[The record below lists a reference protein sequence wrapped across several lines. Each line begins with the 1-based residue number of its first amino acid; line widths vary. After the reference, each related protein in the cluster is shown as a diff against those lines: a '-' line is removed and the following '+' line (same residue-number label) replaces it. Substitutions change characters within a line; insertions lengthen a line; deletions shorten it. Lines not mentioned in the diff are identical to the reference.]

1 MKLALLQTPVTE
13 CREDNLNRAYTRVAQ
28 AAAAGARLICL
39 PEMFTCPYDNNW
51 FRRLAEPAEGPS
63 WQAMS
68 QWARELGV
76 WLVGGSIPEQEGH
89 RLYNTAFVFDPK
101 GQEIARHRKVHLFD
115 IAVEGG
121 QVFRESDT
129 FTPGDRVTIFDAEGM
144 RFGLCICFDFRFP
157 ELARAM
163 TLQGAQVLLVP
174 GAFNMT
180 TGPAHWELLFRQR
193 AVDNQVYTVG
203 IAPARDP
210 EASYVS
216 YGNSMVC
223 DPWGQVLIRAGEG
236 AETLYRDL
244 DPARVQAIR
253 QQLPLLRARRPAV
266 YEDGVLPGPAA
277 PAAFRRWKTRD

>member
-193 AVDNQVYTVG
+193 AVDNQIFTLGVSC
-203 IAPARDP
+203 ARDTG
-210 EASYVS
+210 EEYVA
-216 YGNSMVC
+216 YGNSILV
-223 DPWGQVLIRAGEG
+223 DPWGSVLKRAGEG
-236 AETLYRDL
+236 EEVLIGEIDFVRN
-244 DPARVQAIR
+244 QEIR
-253 QQLPLLRARRPAV
+253 QQLPIRSARREQL
-266 YEDGVLPGPAA
+266 YH
-277 PAAFRRWKTRD
+277 